1 MAREKEIEIRSFN
14 DLSEYEQIE
23 YQTYAVSSEFVHL
36 ISMINKLPPEQ
47 AKHITDMFSRILKS
61 EPKEK

>member
-23 YQTYAVSSEFVHL
+23 YQTYAVSSEFMNL
-36 ISMINKLPPEQ
+36 IGMINKLPPEQ
-47 AKHITDMFSRILKS
+47 AKHLTDMFSRILKN

>member
-23 YQTYAVSSEFVHL
+23 YQTYAVSSEFMNL
-36 ISMINKLPPEQ
+36 ICMINKLPP
-47 AKHITDMFSRILKS
+47 
-61 EPKEK
+61 